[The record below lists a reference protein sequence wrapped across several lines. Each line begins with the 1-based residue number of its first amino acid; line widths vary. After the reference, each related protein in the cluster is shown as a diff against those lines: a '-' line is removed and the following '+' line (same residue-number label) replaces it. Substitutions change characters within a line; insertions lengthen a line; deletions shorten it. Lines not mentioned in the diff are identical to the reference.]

1 MISLWRLS
9 LLGSIGTYIQLYI
22 VDWAGVAKLSPPAS
36 RALVPTCVGVVHE
49 VYTTIVASFQIV
61 TAKGHRYLRIVE
73 SFRDPVTKR
82 PKLRVLRHLGRADD
96 ALAALAQSD
105 HVDLASHT
113 HGAVAAVWQL
123 AQSLDLAALI
133 DAHVPSGPA
142 LHDGLTVGQSLTLA
156 VLGRACH
163 ATSKRGFAAW
173 AATTTLGALA
183 GVDVTRLTSQHFWD
197 QMHRVPVAAVAAI
210 ETAVMTRVLAQY
222 ALPVD
227 TVLYDATNFF
237 TFLAT
242 TNARATLPARGH
254 NNQQRHDLRQ
264 VGVALCCTRGEPVI
278 PLFHQVYGGARPD
291 VRVFADALPQLR
303 ERFVALGGAVDRITM
318 VYDKGNVA
326 RHTQATVDD
335 APFHYVAALTAA
347 SQRALIAEATPALTP
362 CVLSPDE
369 TLAVYRTRRVVWGAE
384 RTLVVLVS
392 PRLQQGQRRGIEQ
405 HLAKAV
411 AWLDQLRALLARG
424 RQRRARAA
432 LEAEIAARLRGQHLR
447 EVLTVRLDGTEHA
460 LTLTYTV
467 DHAALDRLE
476 REWLGRLVLMTD
488 QHTWSTAEII
498 GAYRG
503 QSVVEGVFRTLKD
516 PLRLALRPQYHWT
529 DHHLHLHA
537 WLCVMAYLLAT
548 LVHHTAVRD
557 AAYVGS
563 VDTLFTE
570 LATIR
575 RVTVARRTAGGRAR
589 QTQQLETPT
598 PRHAP
603 LIAALRIPT
612 A

>member
-1 MISLWRLS
+1 M
-9 LLGSIGTYIQLYI
+9 
-22 VDWAGVAKLSPPAS
+22 
-36 RALVPTCVGVVHE
+36 
-49 VYTTIVASFQIV
+49 ASFQIV

-96 ALAALAQSD
+96 ALATLAQAD
-105 HVDLASHT
+105 HVALTSHT
-113 HGAVAAVWQL
+113 HGAVAAVWQR
-123 AQSLDLAALI
+123 AQTLDLAALI
-133 DAHVPSGPA
+133 DAHVAAGPA
-142 LHDGLTVGQSLTLA
+142 MHDGLTVGQSLTLA
-156 VLGRACH
+156 VVGRACH
-163 ATSKRGFAAW
+163 ATSKRGFAPW

-197 QMHRVPVAAVAAI
+197 QMQRVPVAALAAI
-210 ETAVMTRVLAQY
+210 ETALVARVLAQE
-222 ALPVD
+222 AIPID

-242 TNARATLPARGH
+242 TNARAALPARGH
-254 NNQQRHDLRQ
+254 NKQKRHDLRQ
-264 VGVALCCTRGEPVI
+264 VGVALCCTRSDPAI

-291 VRVFADALPQLR
+291 VRVFADVLPQLR
-303 ERFVALGGAVDRITM
+303 ERFVALGGGVDGITV

-347 SQRALIAEATPALTP
+347 SQRALIVEATPALTP

-369 TLAVYRTRRVVWGAE
+369 TLAVYRTRRVVWGVE

-392 PRLQQGQRRGIEQ
+392 PRLQQGQRRGITQ

-411 AWLDQLRALLARG
+411 AWIDQLQALLQRG

-447 EVLTVRLDGTEHA
+447 DVLTVDLQETDGA
-460 LTLTYTV
+460 LRLTYTV
-467 DHAALDRLE
+467 DPDALDRLE
-476 REWLGRLVLMTD
+476 REWLGRIVLMTD
-488 QHTWSTAEII
+488 QHAWSTAEII
-498 GAYRG
+498 RAYRG
-503 QSVVEGVFRTLKD
+503 QSVVEGVFRSLKD

-529 DHHLHLHA
+529 DQKLHVHA
-537 WLCVMAYLLAT
+537 WLCVTAYLLAT
-548 LVHHTAVRD
+548 LVHRTAVRD
-557 AAYVGS
+557 ADYVGS

-570 LATIR
+570 LTQIR
-575 RVTVARRTAGGRAR
+575 RATVARASTRGRAR
-589 QTQQLETPT
+589 QTHHLETPT
-598 PRHAP
+598 PLQTR
-603 LIAALRIPT
+603 LIDALGIPT
-612 A
+612 T

>member
-1 MISLWRLS
+1 M
-9 LLGSIGTYIQLYI
+9 
-22 VDWAGVAKLSPPAS
+22 V
-36 RALVPTCVGVVHE
+36 

-61 TAKGHRYLRIVE
+61 TTKGHRYIRIVE
-73 SFRDPVTKR
+73 SFRDPVTRK
-82 PKLRVLRHLGRADD
+82 PKLRVLRHLGRAAD
-96 ALAALAQSD
+96 ALATFAQAD
-105 HVDLASHT
+105 HVDVASHT

-123 AQSLDLAALI
+123 AQTLDLAALI
-133 DAHVPSGPA
+133 DAHVPPGPA
-142 LHDGLTVGQSLTLA
+142 LHDGLTVGQSLMLA
-156 VLGRACH
+156 VVGRACH

-183 GVDVTRLTSQHFWD
+183 GVDVARLTSQHFWD
-197 QMHRVPVAAVAAI
+197 QMHRVPVAAIAAI
-210 ETAVMTRVLAQY
+210 ESALVGRVLTHFPI
-222 ALPVD
+222 PVD

-254 NNQQRHDLRQ
+254 NKQKRHDLRQ
-264 VGVALCCTRGEPVI
+264 VGVALCCTRGALAI

-291 VRVFADALPQLR
+291 IRVFADVLPQLR
-303 ERFVALGGAVDRITM
+303 ERFVALGGGVEGITG
-318 VYDKGNVA
+318 VYEKGNVA
-326 RHTQATVDD
+326 RHTPAPVDD

-369 TLAVYRTRRVVWGAE
+369 TVAVYRTRREVWGTE

-411 AWLDQLRALLARG
+411 AWLAQLQALLARG
-424 RQRRARAA
+424 RQQRSRAA
-432 LEAEIAARLRGQHLR
+432 LDAEIAARLRGQHLR
-447 EVLTVRLDGTEHA
+447 QVLAVQLGGTGRT

-467 DHAALDRLE
+467 DRDALDQLE
-476 REWLGRLVLMTD
+476 REWLGRVVLMTD
-488 QHTWSTAEII
+488 QHAWSTAEII

-529 DHHLHLHA
+529 DHQLHIHA

-548 LVHHTAVRD
+548 LVHHTAKRD
-557 AAYVGS
+557 AEYAGS
-563 VDTLFTE
+563 VDTLFTDLE
-570 LATIR
+570 NIR
-575 RVTVARRTAGGRAR
+575 RVTVARRTTGGRAR
-589 QTQQLETPT
+589 QTHQLETPT
-598 PRHAP
+598 PQQTR
-603 LIAALRIPT
+603 LIAALGIPT

>member
-1 MISLWRLS
+1 MIVFA
-9 LLGSIGTYIQLYI
+9 I
-22 VDWAGVAKLSPPAS
+22 VY
-36 RALVPTCVGVVHE
+36 R
-49 VYTTIVASFQIV
+49 TIVASFQIV

-73 SFRDPVTKR
+73 SFRDPVTRR
-82 PKLRVLRHLGRADD
+82 PKLRVLRHLGRADV
-96 ALAALAQSD
+96 ALATLAQAE

-113 HGAVAAVWQL
+113 HGSVAAVWHV
-123 AQSLDLAALI
+123 AQTLDLAALI
-133 DAHVPSGPA
+133 DAHVPPGPA

-156 VLGRACH
+156 AVGRACQ

-183 GVDVTRLTSQHFWD
+183 AVDVTRLTSQHFWD

-210 ETAVMTRVLAQY
+210 ETALVTRVLAHF
-222 ALPVD
+222 AIPVD
-227 TVLYDATNFF
+227 TVLYDATNCF

-242 TNARATLPARGH
+242 TNALATLPARGH
-254 NNQQRHDLRQ
+254 NKQKRHDLRQ
-264 VGVALCCTRGEPVI
+264 VGVALCCTRADPAI
-278 PLFHQVYGGARPD
+278 PLLHQVYGGARPD
-291 VRVFADALPQLR
+291 VRVFADVLPQLR
-303 ERFVALGGAVDRITM
+303 DRFVALGGGVDGITV
-318 VYDKGNVA
+318 VYDTGNVA

-369 TLAVYRTRRVVWGAE
+369 TVAVYRTRRVVWGAE

-411 AWLDQLRALLARG
+411 AWLDQLQALLARG
-424 RQRRARAA
+424 RQRRTRAA
-432 LEAEIAARLRGQHLR
+432 LDAEIATRLRGQHLR
-447 EVLTVRLDGTEHA
+447 DVLSVHLDGTGST
-460 LTLTYTV
+460 LSLTYLV

-476 REWLGRLVLMTD
+476 REGLGRLVLMTD
-488 QHTWSTAEII
+488 QHAWSTAEII
-498 GAYRG
+498 GAYRS

-529 DHHLHLHA
+529 DQKLHIHA
-537 WLCVMAYLLAT
+537 WLCVVAYLLAT
-548 LVHHTAVRD
+548 LVHRTAVRD
-557 AAYVGS
+557 AAYAGS

-570 LATIR
+570 LAAIR
-575 RVTVARRTAGGRAR
+575 RVTVVRPAAHGRAR
-589 QTQQLETPT
+589 RTQQLETHT
-598 PRHAP
+598 PHQAR
-603 LIAALRIPT
+603 LITALGIPT